1 MKKIFLITVLS
12 LLFFSCSDELDQ
24 TPISEIGSNNFYSN
38 EEDFENAVTGIYSTL
53 DIYPN
58 MQFYLSEVRSDNMY
72 AVTQTGVRPYE
83 QINNFDVTLATN
95 EQVSD
100 NWNNNFRG
108 IFRANTVLDQ
118 LNANAN
124 AVEDETTRN
133 RMEGEAKFL
142 RAFFYFDLVRYYGR
156 VPLMDRVYTPEET
169 LDLGRSPVAD
179 VYDLILSD
187 LQDAITLLPATYP
200 GSQEGKATS
209 WSAKAMLGLVYLTRS
224 GPTYGIEGP
233 GLDSGEYTEALAQF
247 NDIINNGPFCFVDDY
262 ASIFSYENEGNPEI
276 IFDIQ
281 YISGGLGAGGEYQSL
296 TVPNGYLTVNQAG
309 FPNGEDRKQVST
321 DLIQDYPTDDVRDD
335 FNILEGYTDENNNFI
350 PSPFYVKYIDLQF
363 AGQDRFDWGLNYPVI
378 RYTDILMMK
387 AEAILMGGSGS
398 QADVISYVN
407 MVRDRAGLPSVSTV
421 DINVLLEEKRREFA
435 CESKR
440 WFDLIRTG
448 MVVETINDWVPVEDV
463 QNRMN
468 LMDENQIIYPVPT
481 DQMTVREGLYEQ
493 NPGYN

>member
-1 MKKIFLITVLS
+1 MRKIYILTILSFYLI
-12 LLFFSCSDELDQ
+12 SCSSELEQ
-24 TPISEIGSNNFYSN
+24 TPISEIGSNNFYSS
-38 EEDFENAVTGIYSTL
+38 EEDFENAVNGIYSTL

-83 QINNFDVTLATN
+83 QINNFDLTLATN

-100 NWNNNFRG
+100 NWDNNFVG
-108 IFRANTVLDQ
+108 VFRANTVLDQ
-118 LNANAN
+118 LNGN
-124 AVEDETTRN
+124 VISDETTLSRI
-133 RMEGEAKFL
+133 EGEAKFL
-142 RAFFYFDLVRYYGR
+142 RAFFYFDLVRTYGK
-156 VPLMDRVYTPEET
+156 VPLMDRVYTPVET
-169 LDLGRSPVAD
+169 LDLGRSSVED
-179 VYDLILSD
+179 VYQLILSD
-187 LQDAITLLPATYP
+187 LQDAINLLPESYP

-224 GPTYGIEGP
+224 GPTYSIEGP
-233 GLDSGEYTEALAQF
+233 GLNSGEYSDALSQF
-247 NDIINNGPFCFVDDY
+247 NDIINNGPFGFVDDY

-321 DLIQDYPTDDVRDD
+321 DLIEDYSEDDVREE
-335 FNILEGYTDENNNFI
+335 FNILEGYTDENGNYL

-398 QADVISYVN
+398 QADILNDVN
-407 MVRDRAGLPSVSTV
+407 MIRDRAGLAPIASV
-421 DINVLLEEKRREFA
+421 DIDILLEEKRREFA

-440 WFDLIRTG
+440 WYDLIRTG
-448 MVVETINDWVPVEDV
+448 KVIETINSWVPEEDV
-463 QNRMN
+463 QDRMN
-468 LMDENQIIYPVPT
+468 TMDENQIIYPVPT
-481 DQMTVREGLYEQ
+481 DQMTVKEGLYEQ